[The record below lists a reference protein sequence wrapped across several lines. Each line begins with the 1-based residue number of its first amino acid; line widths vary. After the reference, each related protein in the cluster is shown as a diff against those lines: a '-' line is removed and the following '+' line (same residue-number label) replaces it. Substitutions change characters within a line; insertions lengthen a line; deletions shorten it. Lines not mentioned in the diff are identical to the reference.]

1 MAAKSAHRAG
11 DQSPPDPPP
20 NPPSPLPATAIVL
33 TPAFKLIFFSVLGLT
48 ILSLVGNFL
57 AVLVPNQT
65 EEVKRLA
72 ETCSTTWKLGF
83 GAIVGLIGGKV
94 L

>member
-1 MAAKSAHRAG
+1 MAVKKAG
-11 DQSPPDPPP
+11 EPAPASPGLGPPA
-20 NPPSPLPATAIVL
+20 ATLSL

-48 ILSLVGNFL
+48 VLSLVASF
-57 AVLVPNQT
+57 VLVIREQQT
-65 EEVKRLA
+65 EETKRLA

-83 GAIVGLIGGKV
+83 GAIVGLIGGKA